1 MAKAK
6 GSGVLKVVKV
16 KKACTIRIDS
26 DLDDEITQF
35 EERLK
40 NEAPNH
46 VFDRSSIV
54 EDALR
59 DALDQAR
66 AELDDM
72 VPGRSSSESIER
84 VAS

>member
-6 GSGVLKVVKV
+6 GSGILKVVKV

-40 NEAPNH
+40 NEAPTH
-46 VFDRSSIV
+46 VFDRGSIV

-59 DALDQAR
+59 EALDQAR

-72 VPGRSSSESIER
+72 AHGRAAGEASER

>member
-6 GSGVLKVVKV
+6 GSGILKVVKV

-46 VFDRSSIV
+46 VFDRGSII
-54 EDALR
+54 EEALR
-59 DALDQAR
+59 EALEQAR
-66 AELDDM
+66 SELDEM
-72 VPGRSSSESIER
+72 APGRTAGAAIER
-84 VAS
+84 AAS